1 MSPSPGC
8 PMGYPP
14 RLLPTFPMG
23 SSAAFPLTVR
33 GQRPPQPLSVPPR
46 AAHLSCGLCTTA
58 LSLSPCCGGWPR
70 SWPRAPQ
77 QTGGAGRAA
86 GLGGHCPMSPQ
97 NTTMGRG
104 SPRCRVLGR
113 RGRKARPAAADPLGS
128 GSWGLWGGHILP
140 GPAGRAEGGGTGRL
154 RFGTRRG
161 SALSIQHPQPRAPS
175 PSTPLCSPWSS
186 TSRAP
191 GGGSGSPP
199 AQPRAPVPQM
209 PSTCCP
215 QSP

>member
-1 MSPSPGC
+1 MAAWGPGGVPVPPHFPWDHRRLFPSQRGASAHPSPSLC
-8 PMGYPP
+8 
-14 RLLPTFPMG
+14 
-23 SSAAFPLTVR
+23 
-33 GQRPPQPLSVPPR
+33 PPR
-46 AAHLSCGLCTTA
+46 AAHLSRGLCTTA

-77 QTGGAGRAA
+77 QTGGAGR
-86 GLGGHCPMSPQ
+86 GVGWGGHCPISPQ
-97 NTTMGRG
+97 NTTTGRG

-186 TSRAP
+186 PSRAP
-191 GGGSGSPP
+191 GGGSRTPP